1 MNIAQQMLTVTT
13 MTTQQ
18 QIITVAVMGIAVML
32 TRFLPFALF
41 QGRRT
46 PRYVHYLGTM
56 LPAAVFGM
64 LVVYCL
70 KDVRFTTGY
79 HGLPELIAIII
90 TVAVHVWRR
99 QMLWSIAA
107 GTIAYM
113 VLVQTLFQ

>member
-1 MNIAQQMLTVTT
+1 MTTVQQILTVL
-13 MTTQQ
+13 
-18 QIITVAVMGIAVML
+18 VMGIAVML

-46 PRYVHYLGTM
+46 PPFVKYLGTM

-70 KDVRFTTGY
+70 KDVQFGSGY
-79 HGLPELIAIII
+79 HGLPELIAIVI

-99 QMLWSIAA
+99 QMIWSIAV
-107 GTIAYM
+107 GTISYM
-113 VLVQTLFQ
+113 LLVQLVFV